1 MSTSAVLPSRAKRQ
15 ERRALSPALAR
26 ALDYLE
32 LAKPRIGAFV
42 VLVVLASCYIS
53 TGGTCSLQ
61 TLLAASFGT
70 LLVGASASAMNHW
83 MERRLDQRMARTAG
97 RPLASGRIHPSEAL
111 AFAAVT
117 MLAGSVLLTFAAN
130 PAAVLWGAATWAVYV
145 LIYTPL
151 KPLSSWNTWIGA
163 VAGAMPVLIGWVATG
178 AELNAPVIVLFGLL
192 VCWQLPHFMAIAWL
206 YREDYERAGHQMA
219 TVVDK
224 TGRFAAWQ
232 ALGFAVVLALL
243 PLGLLAGGR
252 SASIVVSAALL
263 VILAAT
269 QAIFAWG
276 FFREQNET
284 TSRRLLLASLIYL
297 PSTLP
302 CICLAACPHI

>member
-1 MSTSAVLPSRAKRQ
+1 MSTSTVAINGRAKR
-15 ERRALSPALAR
+15 RGLAASR

-32 LAKPRIGAFV
+32 LAKPRIGTFV
-42 VLVVLASCYIS
+42 VLVVLASCYVA

-61 TLLAASFGT
+61 TLVAASVGT

-83 MERRLDQRMARTAG
+83 LERHLDQRMARTAD
-97 RPLASGRIHPSEAL
+97 RPLASGRLHPTEAL
-111 AFAAVT
+111 VFAAVT
-117 MLAGSVLLTFAAN
+117 MAAGCVLLACTAN
-130 PAAVLWGAATWAVYV
+130 PAAVLWGAATWAAYV

-151 KPLSSWNTWIGA
+151 KTLSSWNTWIGA
-163 VAGAMPVLIGWVATG
+163 VAGAMPVLIGWSATG
-178 AELNAPVIVLFGLL
+178 AELNAPIVVLFSLL

-206 YREDYERAGHQMA
+206 YRHDYEQAGHQMA

-224 TGRFAAWQ
+224 SGRLAAWQ
-232 ALGFAVVLALL
+232 AISFAIVLALL

-252 SASIVVSAALL
+252 SLGIIASASLL
-263 VILAAT
+263 ILLAT
-269 QAIFAWG
+269 AQACFAWR

-284 TSRRLLLASLIYL
+284 TARRLLLASLIYL

-302 CICLAACPHI
+302 CICLAAWAFA